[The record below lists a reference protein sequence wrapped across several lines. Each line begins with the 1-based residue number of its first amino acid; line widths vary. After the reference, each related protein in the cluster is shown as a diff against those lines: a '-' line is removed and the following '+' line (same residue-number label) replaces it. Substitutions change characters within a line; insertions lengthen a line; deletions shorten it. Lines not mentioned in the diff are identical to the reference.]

1 MIGYQTIAIQTK
13 KKMKLKIVLAFL
25 MVAVFLGACRD
36 DDDNNPIKNG
46 EDLTSITYNP
56 TPKSLVIPPGLPSMD
71 IPANN
76 PLTEEGVELG
86 RRLFYDPI
94 LSKDSTISC
103 SSCHK
108 LTNSFNDNL
117 AISPGVGGLLG
128 NRSSM
133 SLMNVGFQ
141 SHGFFWD
148 GRSPTLEDQALHPV
162 ENPVEM
168 AELWKDVEVKL
179 RRHPDYKKR
188 FRQAFGIE
196 NTTEITK
203 ELAAKAIAQFE
214 RTLISANSRYDKKK
228 FQLDPNPFLLSDL
241 ESDGLKIFFDDQSGG
256 PNDPKGH
263 CAHCH
268 DGNALFSSEVYRN
281 NAITQVA
288 TLNDFP
294 DKGLGAIT
302 GNITDNGLFKA
313 TSLRNIALTAP
324 YMHDGSFQTLEA
336 VIEHYNSGGHYADNV
351 ITGSITQLNLSEYDK
366 QALVAFLHTL
376 TDTSYYDNPAFQ
388 NPFE

>member
-1 MIGYQTIAIQTK
+1 MKKILFLLIGLTLTI
-13 KKMKLKIVLAFL
+13 
-25 MVAVFLGACRD
+25 VACQD
-36 DDDNNPIKNG
+36 DDDGPTTTG
-46 EDLTSITYNP
+46 EDLTSIPYSP
-56 TPKSLVIPPGLPSMD
+56 TAHTLVIPPGLPSMD
-71 IPANN
+71 IPADN
-76 PLTEEGVELG
+76 PLTNEGIELG

-108 LTNSFNDNL
+108 LNHSFNDNL

-133 SLMNVGFQ
+133 SLINVGFQ
-141 SHGFFWD
+141 TKGLFWD
-148 GRSPTLEDQALHPV
+148 GRSPNLEDQALHPV

-168 AELWKDVEVKL
+168 AEIWDDVEVKL
-179 RRHPDYKKR
+179 RRHTDYKKR

-203 ELAAKAIAQFE
+203 ELAAKALAQFE

-241 ESDGLKIFFDDQSGG
+241 EIDGQKIYYDDLLGNPG
-256 PNDPKGH
+256 DPTGH

-268 DGNALFSSEVYRN
+268 DGGALYSSEVYRN
-281 NAITQVA
+281 NAITEVA
-288 TLNDFP
+288 SLNDFP
-294 DKGLGAIT
+294 DLGLGAIT
-302 GNITDNGLFKA
+302 GNLTDNGTFKA
-313 TSLRNIALTAP
+313 PSLRNIALTAP
-324 YMHDGSFQTLEA
+324 YMHDGSFPTLES

-351 ITGSITQLNLSEYDK
+351 VTLSITQLNLTEYDK

-376 TDTSYYDNPAFQ
+376 TDTSYYSNPAFK

>member
-1 MIGYQTIAIQTK
+1 MK
-13 KKMKLKIVLAFL
+13 KISFSIFL
-25 MVAVFLGACRD
+25 LLFTLVACVD
-36 DDDNNPIKNG
+36 DEGNDPLLG
-46 EDLTSITYNP
+46 EDLTNISYDP
-56 TPKSLVIPPGLPSMD
+56 TPHELTIPPGLPSMN

-76 PLTEEGVELG
+76 PLTVEGIELG

-103 SSCHK
+103 NSCHI
-108 LTNSFNDNL
+108 LTSSFNDVV
-117 AISPGVGGLLG
+117 AFSPGVGGLIG

-133 SLMNVGFQ
+133 SLINVGFQ
-141 SHGFFWD
+141 TNGLFWD
-148 GRSPTLEDQALHPV
+148 GRSMTLEDQALHPV

-168 AELWKDVEVKL
+168 GEIWKDVEVKL

-196 NTTEITK
+196 NTVEITK
-203 ELAAKAIAQFE
+203 ELAAKALAQFE

-241 ESDGLKIFFDDQSGG
+241 ESDGLKIYFDDQLGA

-268 DGNALFSSEVYRN
+268 DGSALFSSEIYRN

-313 TSLRNIALTAP
+313 TTLRNIALTAP
-324 YMHDGSFQTLEA
+324 YMHDGSFPTLES

-351 ITGSITQLNLSEYDK
+351 VIGSITQLNLSEYDK
-366 QALVAFLHTL
+366 AALLAFLHTL

-388 NPFE
+388 NPFN

>member
-1 MIGYQTIAIQTK
+1 MK
-13 KKMKLKIVLAFL
+13 KIIFSIFLLLFTLVACVDDEGNDPVL
-25 MVAVFLGACRD
+25 
-36 DDDNNPIKNG
+36 G
-46 EDLTSITYNP
+46 EDLTNISYNP
-56 TPKSLVIPPGLPSMD
+56 TPHELTIPPGLPSMN

-76 PLTEEGVELG
+76 PLTVEGIELG

-103 SSCHK
+103 NSCHK
-108 LTNSFNDNL
+108 LTNSFNDVV
-117 AISPGVGGLLG
+117 AISPGVGGLIG

-133 SLMNVGFQ
+133 SLINVGFQ
-141 SHGFFWD
+141 TNGLFWD
-148 GRSPTLEDQALHPV
+148 GRSLTLEDQALHPV

-168 AELWKDVEVKL
+168 GEVWKDVEVKL

-196 NTTEITK
+196 NTVEITK
-203 ELAAKAIAQFE
+203 ELAAKALAQFE

-241 ESDGLKIFFDDQSGG
+241 ESDGLKIYFDDQLGA

-268 DGNALFSSEVYRN
+268 DGSALFSSEVYRN

-302 GNITDNGLFKA
+302 GNLTDNGLFKA
-313 TSLRNIALTAP
+313 PTLRNIALTAP
-324 YMHDGSFQTLEA
+324 YMHDGSFPTLES
-336 VIEHYNSGGHYADNV
+336 VIEHYNSGGHFADNV
-351 ITGSITQLNLSEYDK
+351 VIGSITQLNLSEYDK
-366 QALVAFLHTL
+366 AALLAFLQTL

-388 NPFE
+388 NPFN

>member
-1 MIGYQTIAIQTK
+1 MKKIIFCLLAIIIGFASCK
-13 KKMKLKIVLAFL
+13 
-25 MVAVFLGACRD
+25 D
-36 DDDNNPIKNG
+36 DDDGTVANPG
-46 EDLTSITYNP
+46 EDLTGIPYET
-56 TPKSLVIPPGLPSMD
+56 TPHTLAIPPGLPSME
-71 IPANN
+71 IPADN
-76 PLTEEGVELG
+76 PLTVEGIELG

-103 SSCHK
+103 ASCHN
-108 LTNSFNDNL
+108 LRYSFNDPK

-133 SLMNVGFQ
+133 SLINVGFQ
-141 SHGFFWD
+141 VKGLFWD
-148 GRSPTLEDQALHPV
+148 GRSQTLEEQALHPV

-168 AELWKDVEVKL
+168 AEIWDNVEVKL
-179 RRHPDYKKR
+179 QRHADYQKR

-196 NTTEITK
+196 NSLEITK
-203 ELAAKAIAQFE
+203 DLAAKALAQFE
-214 RTLISANSRYDKKK
+214 RTLISADSRYDKKRW
-228 FQLDPNPFLLSDL
+228 QLDPNPFLLSDL
-241 ESDGLKIFFDDQSGG
+241 EVDGQKIFYDDLLGSPGS
-256 PNDPKGH
+256 PTGH

-268 DGNALFSSEVYRN
+268 DGGALYTSEVYRN
-281 NAITQVA
+281 NAITEVA

-302 GNITDNGLFKA
+302 GNLTDNGMFKS

-324 YMHDGSFQTLEA
+324 YMHDGRFQTLEE

-351 ITGSITQLNLSEYDK
+351 VTLSIQPLNLTEYDK
-366 QALVAFLHTL
+366 QALLAFLHTL
-376 TDTSYYDNPAFQ
+376 TDTTYYTNPAFR

>member
-1 MIGYQTIAIQTK
+1 MK
-13 KKMKLKIVLAFL
+13 KLSFSLLLLI
-25 MVAVFLGACRD
+25 LGFAACKD
-36 DDDNNPIKNG
+36 DDGSDPMVG
-46 EDLTSITYNP
+46 EDLTNIAYDP
-56 TPKSLVIPPGLPSMD
+56 TAHTLNIPPGLPSMD
-71 IPANN
+71 IPADN
-76 PLTEEGVELG
+76 PLTDEGIELG

-103 SSCHK
+103 SSCHQLK
-108 LTNSFNDNL
+108 YSFNDIA

-133 SLMNVGFQ
+133 SLINIGFQ
-141 SHGFFWD
+141 SKGMFWD

-188 FRQAFGIE
+188 FRQAFGID
-196 NTTEITK
+196 NTMDISK

-214 RTLISANSRYDKKK
+214 RTLISANSRYDKLKW
-228 FQLDPNPFLLSDL
+228 QLDPNPFLLSDL
-241 ESDGLKIFFDDQSGG
+241 EIDGSKIYYDDQQGG

-268 DGNALFSSEVYRN
+268 DGKALYTSEVYRN

-302 GNITDNGLFKA
+302 GNLTDNGMFRSP
-313 TSLRNIALTAP
+313 SLRNIVLTAP
-324 YMHDGSFQTLEA
+324 YMHDGSIQTLEE

-351 ITGSITQLNLSEYDK
+351 VLGSITQLNLSEYDK
-366 QALVAFLHTL
+366 MALLAFLDAL
-376 TDTSYYDNPAFQ
+376 TDTTYHSNPAFQ
-388 NPFE
+388 NPFK

>member
-1 MIGYQTIAIQTK
+1 MK
-13 KKMKLKIVLAFL
+13 KISLFLFLLLLGLA
-25 MVAVFLGACRD
+25 ACVD
-36 DDDNNPIKNG
+36 DDGNDPVLG
-46 EDLTSITYNP
+46 EDLTNIPYDP
-56 TPKSLVIPPGLPSMD
+56 TPHELTIPPGLPSMD
-71 IPANN
+71 IPADN
-76 PLTEEGVELG
+76 PLTDEGIELG

-108 LTNSFNDNL
+108 LTSSFNDVV

-133 SLMNVGFQ
+133 SLINIGFQ
-141 SHGFFWD
+141 TKGLFWD

-162 ENPVEM
+162 ENPLEM
-168 AELWKDVEVKL
+168 AEMWKDVEVKL

-188 FRQAFGIE
+188 FRQAFGID
-196 NTTEITK
+196 NTLDITK
-203 ELAAKAIAQFE
+203 ELAAKSIAQFE

-241 ESDGLKIFFDDQSGG
+241 EVDGQKIYFDDLLGNPG
-256 PNDPKGH
+256 DPVGH

-268 DGNALFSSEVYRN
+268 DGGALYSSEVYRN

-294 DKGLGAIT
+294 DKGLGGIT
-302 GNITDNGLFKA
+302 GNLTDNGMFRSP
-313 TSLRNIALTAP
+313 SLRNIALTPP

-351 ITGSITQLNLSEYDK
+351 VTGSITQLNLSEYDK
-366 QALVAFLHTL
+366 QALLAFLHTM
-376 TDTSYYDNPAFQ
+376 TDTSYYDNPAFK
-388 NPFE
+388 NPFQ